1 MELRQLQLQ
10 LTDLK
15 FSRRKDEPE
24 DWSPGH
30 WAGYGRSGAWDHI
43 PCAVNWM
50 NWMSATPPLAKAHG
64 GSVTETIRG
73 FS

>member
-1 MELRQLQLQ
+1 MLRGSPLHTPKRQLELRQLQLQ

-30 WAGYGRSGAWDHI
+30 WAGDRATEHGIILHACGCIWDELDEL
-43 PCAVNWM
+43 M
-50 NWMSATPPLAKAHG
+50 NVM
-64 GSVTETIRG
+64 
-73 FS
+73 